1 MGLAAIWRR
10 PALCR
15 ASRGLDTNKSTQW
28 TTWPPFGFTPM
39 EPRFDSLVPKPAVH
53 RREAG
58 WGRRNVL
65 VSFLVRKPWLTR
77 REAVVGPIREVVLR
91 GDGDLRSG
99 RVRGRRSAHNKSGFA
114 SRCRD
119 VLFNFHRERQITLFE
134 TARDVPMQHSAFK
147 SHGMAQTVKAV
158 CEEIRRL
165 YQWDQVP
172 WVIGYSGGKD
182 SSAVLQLVWLALK
195 ELPPEKRTKPVH
207 VISTDTLVEQPVV
220 AAWVDASHARMRQAA
235 AEQQMPITPH
245 KS

>member
-1 MGLAAIWRR
+1 
-10 PALCR
+10 
-15 ASRGLDTNKSTQW
+15 
-28 TTWPPFGFTPM
+28 
-39 EPRFDSLVPKPAVH
+39 
-53 RREAG
+53 
-58 WGRRNVL
+58 
-65 VSFLVRKPWLTR
+65 
-77 REAVVGPIREVVLR
+77 
-91 GDGDLRSG
+91 
-99 RVRGRRSAHNKSGFA
+99 
-114 SRCRD
+114 
-119 VLFNFHRERQITLFE
+119 
-134 TARDVPMQHSAFK
+134 MQHSAFK

-158 CEEIRRL
+158 YEEIRRL